1 MRAALVVLG
10 VVSCGC
16 ESVGDVVKE
25 QKPGVEKTFAAL
37 HALSDKVALAP
48 PLEKAELTK
57 PAVPIALDGEGF
69 NAMFVYAEDLATPGK
84 AADVAL
90 RTLDS
95 LPLLQCGSLL
105 ETQHLFND
113 TVTRVSPSVAKGTLE
128 ACARLRYA
136 LVIRLQEYVRP
147 MLSLE
152 TKQFAPG
159 KYRADVLVFDLSN
172 GAVLGGFPVVATNN
186 SRVSL
191 LDGDANHVQRLIANL
206 ESSTF
211 DALRAGAAS
220 TLSDS
225 AR

>member
-1 MRAALVVLG
+1 MRAALVVLS
-10 VVSCGC
+10 VVCCGC

-25 QKPGVEKTFAAL
+25 QKPGVEKTFTAL
-37 HALSDKVALAP
+37 RALSEKVAVAP
-48 PLEKAELTK
+48 PLDKAELTK
-57 PAVPIALDGEGF
+57 PAVPITLDGEGF
-69 NAMFVYAEDLATPGK
+69 NAMFVYAEDLAKPGE

-95 LPLLQCGSLL
+95 LPLLHCGSLL
-105 ETQHLFND
+105 ATQHLFND

-128 ACARLRYA
+128 ACTRLRYA

-152 TKQFAPG
+152 TKKFAPG
-159 KYRADVLVFDLSN
+159 KYRADVLVFDLTTGN
-172 GAVLGGFPVVATNN
+172 VLGGFPVVATND

-206 ESSTF
+206 ESATF
-211 DALRAGAAS
+211 DALRAGAAN
-220 TLSDS
+220 TL
-225 AR
+225 AGTR

>member
-1 MRAALVVLG
+1 ML
-10 VVSCGC
+10 CGC
-16 ESVGDVVKE
+16 ESVDDVVK
-25 QKPGVEKTFAAL
+25 QQRPAVEKTFAAL
-37 HALSDKVALAP
+37 HALDAKVKAAP
-48 PLEKAELTK
+48 VLEKAELTA

-69 NAMFVYAEDLATPGK
+69 NAMFVYAEDLAKPGE

-105 ETQHLFND
+105 STQHLFKD
-113 TVTRVSPSVAKGTLE
+113 SVTRVSPSIAKGTLE
-128 ACARLRYA
+128 ACARLRFA

-147 MLSLE
+147 MLAIE

-159 KYRADVLVFDLSN
+159 KYRADVLVFDLAK
-172 GAVLGGFPVVATNN
+172 GELLGGFPVSATNDA
-186 SRVSL
+186 RVSL

-206 ESSTF
+206 ESTTF
-211 DALRAGAAS
+211 DALRTGASGALQRS
-220 TLSDS
+220 P